1 MTTIIN
7 IPWNEN
13 IKDSRESIN
22 TNFENL
28 NNDKLEA
35 ADIAWKQDILAEWPF
50 VDWDKTKLDSIE
62 ANAEVNNISDVNATD
77 LTDWLDSTLHF
88 HSSDRDRTNH
98 TWTQSADT
106 IVAWVTNWVVTLEEV
121 SAISH
126 NSING
131 KNGFNPSLSGWNTT
145 IDFSNWDLQFV
156 NRTTWEIVTKSY
168 TWVAG
173 ITPTFPAWPTTY
185 IVVDQANIG
194 QPTLDLAISYQA
206 TYTLEDL
213 RDWKVLLTKI
223 WTPWGWILDLLPESW
238 NYFDQ
243 DVSNAEFIN
252 AITPVINE
260 DSSNIIEAWTWM
272 TINKTSWTLLV
283 RGWNPSITNPNRIS
297 TGLLTWPTMVSFYR
311 DWLWGSTVTWWI
323 TTFNPDVYDDWT
335 WVLATVW
342 NNKWT
347 TKRAYLTSSNLVLF
361 EHWQAEYS
369 TKDDAITGLFF
380 DTYNRLVSEDSIL
393 LWAIAMKKSD
403 TQILNENIRLA
414 TKLGDL
420 WTWGVASST
429 TTTWGSI
436 TWTLSNQ
443 TDLQNALDLKQNI
456 LSEGAFVDWDKTKL
470 DWIETGAEVN
480 TINSDP
486 TGVTGADQVTNVM
499 SLTQAEYDAITTP
512 DNSTFYIIT

>member
-13 IKDSRESIN
+13 IWDSRPNIN
-22 TNFENL
+22 TNFQNL
-28 NNDKLEA
+28 NNDKQE
-35 ADIAWKQDILAEWPF
+35 ILSEWPF
-50 VDWDKTKLDSIE
+50 VNWDKTKLDWIQE
-62 ANAEVNNISDVNATD
+62 GATENQ
-77 LTDWLDSTLHF
+77 TDAFLLN
-88 HSSDRDRTNH
+88 RTNH
-98 TWTQSADT
+98 TGTQTADT
-106 IVAWVTNWVVTLEEV
+106 IVDWTTNWVVTLEKA
-121 SAISH
+121 SAISN

-131 KNGFNPSLSGWNTT
+131 KKGFNPSIDAWNTT
-145 IDFSNWDLQFV
+145 FSLTDWDLQFV
-156 NRTTWEIVTKSY
+156 NRTTWEVTTKSY
-168 TWVAG
+168 TWVTWL
-173 ITPTFPAWPTTY
+173 TPTFPSWPTVY
-185 IVVDQANIG
+185 VVVDEANIW
-194 QPTLDLAISYQA
+194 QPTLDLAISYQT

-213 RDWKVLLTKI
+213 RNWKVLLTKL

-260 DSSNIIEAWTWM
+260 NSSNIIEAWAWM

-283 RGWNPSITNPNRIS
+283 RGWNNSITNPNRVS
-297 TGLLTWPTMVSFYR
+297 AGLLNSPNMISFYR
-311 DWLWGSTVTWWI
+311 DGSGGSTVTGWI
-323 TTFNPDVYDDWT
+323 TAFDPDVYDNGS
-335 WVLATVW
+335 WVLQTVW

-347 TKRAYLTSSNLVLF
+347 TKRVYLTSSNLVLF

-369 TKDDAITGLFF
+369 TKDDAIAGLFN

-393 LWAIAMKKSD
+393 LWAIAMKKWD
-403 TQILNENIRLA
+403 TAILNDNIRLA
-414 TKLGDL
+414 TKLWDL
-420 WTWGVASST
+420 WVGWVASST

-443 TDLQNALDLKQNI
+443 TDLQTSLDGKQNI
-456 LSEGAFVDWDKTKL
+456 LSEWAFVDWDKTKL

-486 TGVTGADQVTNVM
+486 TGVTWADQVTNVM
-499 SLTQAEYDAITTP
+499 SLTQAEYDAITPNT
-512 DNSTFYIIT
+512 STFYIITT